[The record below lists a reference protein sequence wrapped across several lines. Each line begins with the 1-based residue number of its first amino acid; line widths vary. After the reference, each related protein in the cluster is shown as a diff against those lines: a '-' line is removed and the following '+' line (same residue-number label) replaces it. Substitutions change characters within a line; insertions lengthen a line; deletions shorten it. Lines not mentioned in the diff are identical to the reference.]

1 MTEKTNPK
9 KLTRR
14 EMLRLT
20 AMTGAGLVAA
30 ACAPAAPT
38 AAPAAAPEAKPTE
51 APAAPTAAPAAAKIP
66 LRLVVMDYDE
76 KMKPDTEALVDSW
89 NSSQDKSVV
98 ELNVYN
104 WGDGPQKLTTEVSAG
119 QAPDLANN
127 NSQWVGQWNSIN
139 EILPLDNLLPKEFLA
154 NFVPSGLE
162 AFTIKNQLV
171 AMPYFLDPRAMY
183 YRKDLFDAQGLK
195 APSTWDDVVAGGLKL
210 HNPPDMTG
218 NGMVFSRASDD
229 LDYWWY
235 AWLGANGADANVSL
249 WEPDGKSRFAA
260 PEAIEATQWLAD
272 LNLKHKIVN
281 ADVASGGRDGE
292 LQPLFYAGKL
302 AMLQTGSWFP
312 TLLKNNAPDLAYSL
326 VTIPVKTAGMK
337 PITGFW
343 PDAVAMFS
351 QSKNKEAAAEFL
363 QYMFNYD
370 NRLLFAKQRGV
381 IPERIDVGAS
391 PDYAVSDTEKFF
403 VEQLKTAWNVYETPF
418 PATLP
423 QTNIEAE
430 AQILRAVLGE
440 ISAEEAMKNAAAF
453 ADKTNGLA

>member
-1 MTEKTNPK
+1 MTEETRAK

-20 AMTGAGLVAA
+20 AMTGVGLVAVS
-30 ACAPAAPT
+30 CAPAPAPT
-38 AAPAAAPEAKPTE
+38 AAPAAKPTE
-51 APAAPTAAPAAAKIP
+51 APAAPTAAPAKAAVPI
-66 LRLVVMDYDE
+66 RLVVMDYDE
-76 KMKPDTEALVDSW
+76 KMKADTQVLVDAW
-89 NSSQDKSVV
+89 NNSQSKSQV

-104 WGDGPQKLTTEVSAG
+104 WGDGPQKLTTEISAG

-127 NSQWVGQWNSIN
+127 NSQWIGQWVSIN
-139 EILPLDNLLPKEFLA
+139 EIQPLDNLLPKEFLA
-154 NFVPSGLE
+154 NFVPSGLK

-183 YRKDLFDAQGLK
+183 YRKDLFDTGGLK
-195 APSTWDDVVAGGLKL
+195 SPATWDDVIAGGVKL
-210 HNPPDMTG
+210 HKPPDMTG
-218 NGMVFSRASDD
+218 FGMSLSRASDD

-235 AWLGANGADANVSL
+235 AWFGANGADNNVSV
-249 WEPDGKSRFAA
+249 WTPEGKSRWAD
-260 PEAIEATQWLAD
+260 PLAIEATQFLVD
-272 LNLKHKIVN
+272 INLKHKFAN
-281 ADVASGGRDGE
+281 ADIASGGRDDS

-312 TLLKNNAPDLAYSL
+312 TLLKNNAPDLKYGL

-343 PDAVAMFS
+343 PDAITMFQ
-351 QSKNKEAAAEFL
+351 QSKVKEAAAEFL
-363 QYMFNYD
+363 QFMFNFD

-381 IPERIDVGAS
+381 IPERIDVGTS
-391 PDYAVSDTEKFF
+391 PAYAVSDTEKFF
-403 VEQLKTAWNVYETPF
+403 VEQLKTAWNVYEAPF
-418 PATLP
+418 PATFP

-430 AQILRAVLGE
+430 AQILKAVLGE